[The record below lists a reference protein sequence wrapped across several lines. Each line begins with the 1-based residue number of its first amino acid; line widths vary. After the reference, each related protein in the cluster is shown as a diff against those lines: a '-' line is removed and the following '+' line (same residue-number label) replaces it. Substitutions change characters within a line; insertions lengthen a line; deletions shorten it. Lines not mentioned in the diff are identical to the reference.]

1 MCLQRG
7 ERTEVLMKTT
17 RVQEWMTPRPVTA
30 PPDMTLPDARQLMKQ
45 HNIRRLPICQNGK
58 LIGIVTRGDLR
69 GAQPSEATSLS
80 IFELHYLVGRI
91 TLGQI
96 MTRQP
101 VRVAPTTTVREAANI
116 MLRRKI
122 SGLPV
127 LDHDRLVGIITESD
141 IFRLVVKTWQEE
153 DEPAL
158 QPA

>member
-1 MCLQRG
+1 
-7 ERTEVLMKTT
+7 MKTM
-17 RVQEWMTPRPVTA
+17 RVKDLMTSNPVVA
-30 PPDMTLPDARQLMKQ
+30 PPEMTLPDALQLMKER
-45 HNIRRLPICQNGK
+45 NIRRLPVCQKGE

-96 MTRQP
+96 MTRHP
-101 VRVAPTTTVREAANI
+101 RRVTPTTTIQEAASI

-127 LDHDRLVGIITESD
+127 VEQDRLVGIITESD
-141 IFRLVVKTWQEE
+141 IFRLVVKTWREAA
-153 DEPAL
+153 EPEL